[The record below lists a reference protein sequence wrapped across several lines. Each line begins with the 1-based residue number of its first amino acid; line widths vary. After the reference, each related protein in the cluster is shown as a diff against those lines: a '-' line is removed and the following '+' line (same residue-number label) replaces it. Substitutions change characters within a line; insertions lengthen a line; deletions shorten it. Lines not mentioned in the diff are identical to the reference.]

1 MKQPDNMQAKVTTV
15 TGHLTKDRFVR
26 GTVPVQNSY
35 STRVG
40 TLKDRILQGP
50 TESDAEGSFYGYNQ
64 KTDNYYP
71 GIDD

>member
-1 MKQPDNMQAKVTTV
+1 MKERDNRQTKVTAV

-50 TESDAEGSFYGYNQ
+50 DESVQAEQ
-64 KTDNYYP
+64 TDSER
-71 GIDD
+71 

>member
-1 MKQPDNMQAKVTTV
+1 MKEQDNRQTPVTTV

-50 TESDAEGSFYGYNQ
+50 DESVQAEQ
-64 KTDNYYP
+64 TDSER
-71 GIDD
+71 